1 MTAHGDCSFCNSEN
15 LQQAIQMQLSKKHY
29 YFSQFFAKF
38 LKLASSLQYFE
49 EKNDPPSLYIP
60 EIINC
65 ERRG

>member
-1 MTAHGDCSFCNSEN
+1 
-15 LQQAIQMQLSKKHY
+15 MQLSKKHY